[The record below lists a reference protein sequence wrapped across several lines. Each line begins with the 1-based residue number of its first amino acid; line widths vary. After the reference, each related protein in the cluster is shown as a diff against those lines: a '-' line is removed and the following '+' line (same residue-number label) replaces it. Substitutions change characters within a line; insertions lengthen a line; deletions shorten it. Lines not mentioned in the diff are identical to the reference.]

1 MEWAIN
7 FQNVK
12 LSKYN
17 IFLFGIILIASQLI
31 LGVLLYFIQFAEQVS
46 PLNLIVLHFTF
57 FGIELIALLIYE
69 KLNARRIKSSFNKF
83 IQQIKSGKF
92 NENPNDLIENYDFV
106 NIKSI
111 QTELS
116 ELVGKM
122 AADYS
127 EQKKYI
133 ENVSHELMTPI
144 AIIRGKLEL
153 LIQSENITKGD
164 FKLISQI
171 MSKLDRLTRVN
182 QSLVL
187 LSKIDYNHYKD
198 KSMISFNAILDETL
212 NLFEDQIRI
221 DELVVRKD
229 IHEDFR
235 FNMNENLAYILI
247 KNIIKNAVI
256 HNVTKGNIRIKKAED
271 GKGIQ
276 ITNSGQVI
284 SSTTEKLFG
293 RFEVEGGYKDSI
305 GLGLSIIARIC
316 EVSGIKL
323 SYNHHQ
329 GEHTV
334 EIKF

>member
-1 MEWAIN
+1 M
-7 FQNVK
+7 K

-17 IFLFGIILIASQLI
+17 IFLFGIILAGSQLVLI
-31 LGVLLYFIQFAEQVS
+31 LLFLMLDLYNAFPSSKVVILHVSVFI
-46 PLNLIVLHFTF
+46 L
-57 FGIELIALLIYE
+57 ELIALIIYE

-83 IQQIKSGKF
+83 IQQIKAGKF

-153 LIQSENITKGD
+153 LIQSENITKSD

-229 IHEDFR
+229 IHEDLR